1 MRFQFKKKAK
11 DKETKE
17 KYIATMK
24 GASQRQQKKERNRN
38 SSNVGTIREHLVRP
52 SFHFTN
58 LQNPRRVSTL
68 ISRARS
74 THFHMY
80 TPHNINRSIKRQS
93 EWSNLKQRA
102 VRGSRIWVAR
112 QPRAPNHNRMQ
123 FRNGRNRQYR
133 VLRSVN
139 HPPRQEWEDGV
150 WKLQWVKW
158 EGGSAYLNY
167 NIPTSWTQ
175 DSCPVRQPTP

>member
-1 MRFQFKKKAK
+1 MRFRFRKKAK
-11 DKETKE
+11 DKGTKKKKIHRDNE
-17 KYIATMK
+17 KSIATT
-24 GASQRQQKKERNRN
+24 AKKEERNRN

-58 LQNPRRVSTL
+58 LRNPRRVSTL

-102 VRGSRIWVAR
+102 VRGSRISVAR

-139 HPPRQEWEDGV
+139 HPPRQE
-150 WKLQWVKW
+150 
-158 EGGSAYLNY
+158 
-167 NIPTSWTQ
+167 
-175 DSCPVRQPTP
+175 